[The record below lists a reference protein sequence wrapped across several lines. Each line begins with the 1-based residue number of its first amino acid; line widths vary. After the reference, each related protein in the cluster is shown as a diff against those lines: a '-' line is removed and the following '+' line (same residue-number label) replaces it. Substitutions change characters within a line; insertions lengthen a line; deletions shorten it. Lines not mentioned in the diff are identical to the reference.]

1 MSLPTTMRAATRR
14 EYGGPEVIAMETL
27 PVPTPAAGELLIRVH
42 AAGLDRA
49 SLHLLEGDPWL
60 ARLALGVR
68 TPKRVILGQQV
79 AGEVAAIG
87 PEVAGYAVGDRV
99 HGVIGVRAADAALDD
114 PDRRHLVATSGA
126 FAEYALA
133 KPDALAHTP
142 QGVRMH
148 DAATLGVSGMTA
160 LGAVLDKGKAQ
171 SGERVLIL
179 GGSGAV
185 GTSAIQLAVH
195 AGAEVTAVC
204 SASKLDLVT
213 GLGAQAA
220 YDYRTS
226 DLSAMGGPFDLIVDI
241 AGNRKLRALRSA
253 LTPTGRLV
261 IIGGESGGHFLG
273 GIQRNLW
280 ASLANGFTRQEL
292 GWMFSETTSQG
303 CARLA
308 ELVAAG
314 GLRPAIDR
322 VASLDDLAT
331 ALMDMRR
338 GALRGQVVIE
348 P

>member
-60 ARLALGVR
+60 ARLALGVC

-99 HGVIGVRAADAALDD
+99 HG
-114 PDRRHLVATSGA
+114 VATSGA

>member
-99 HGVIGVRAADAALDD
+99 HGV
-114 PDRRHLVATSGA
+114 ATSGA
-126 FAEYALA
+126 IAEYALA

-303 CARLA
+303 CARLSRSRFA
-308 ELVAAG
+308 
-314 GLRPAIDR
+314 PADPVSLSGKPPRHDGTARYPPATSCFRCVRTRI
-322 VASLDDLAT
+322 ASA
-331 ALMDMRR
+331 
-338 GALRGQVVIE
+338 

>member
-27 PVPTPAAGELLIRVH
+27 PVPAPAAGELLIRVH

-79 AGEVAAIG
+79 AGEVVAIA

-99 HGVIGVRAADAALDD
+99 HG
-114 PDRRHLVATSGA
+114 VATSGA

-142 QGVRMH
+142 QDVRVH

-160 LGAVLDKGKAQ
+160 LGAVLDKGKVQ

-185 GTSAIQLAVH
+185 GTSAVQLAAH

-213 GLGAQAA
+213 GLGAHAA

-226 DLSAMGGPFDLIVDI
+226 ELSAMGGPFDLIVDI

-308 ELVAAG
+308 ELVAEG

-322 VASLDDLAT
+322 VAGLDDLAA